1 MSLKCISTTIHEV
14 HGLTPT
20 QKLVLILLSNYCDE
34 KNRCFPSHSHIA
46 QLAGIKSS
54 KHISKII
61 RELSKRGY
69 LTIQYR
75 YKEDGGNQSNIYTLT
90 LERGVL
96 QNPLPLEEPK
106 GVLPSDPNTK
116 DDTKDRD
123 IDSDFEIF
131 WKAYPRKVNK
141 YQAKQKYYL
150 ITKTYDKD
158 KLKCMLDKFVAHCEA
173 EKTETKFIPH
183 CSTFLNQRRFL
194 DYEDIDIKDI
204 KSISSIKEPDWK
216 QQKRILSNEIEKRV
230 VATWAESNE
239 PENIVNVDPQA
250 SQKLK
255 AIAEKFNLKGKS
267 R

>member
-1 MSLKCISTTIHEV
+1 MNLET
-14 HGLTPT
+14 
-20 QKLVLILLSNYCDE
+20 
-34 KNRCFPSHSHIA
+34 CFPSYRHIA
-46 QLAGIKSS
+46 EIVGLKD
-54 KHISKII
+54 
-61 RELSKRGY
+61 
-69 LTIQYR
+69 T
-75 YKEDGGNQSNIYTLT
+75 
-90 LERGVL
+90 
-96 QNPLPLEEPK
+96 K
-106 GVLPSDPNTK
+106 GVQKAIKEFEQLGLLSIENRKNDLGGHTSNRYHFSKAMGGKTDRGMKTVRLSVPEPSNTK

-204 KSISSIKEPDWK
+204 KSICSPKEPDWK

-239 PENIVNVDPQA
+239 PENVVNVDPQA

-255 AIAEKFNLKGKS
+255 AIAEKFNLKGRS